1 MSTIQVDIV
10 SAEGELF
17 AGEVDA
23 VYAPAV
29 MGEIG
34 IHPRHTP
41 LLTTLKPGSVRIL
54 ENGDETDFYVSGGV
68 MEVQPG
74 VVTILSDTAER
85 GADIDEVAA
94 ADAKKRAEEALSQAA
109 SETDLAMA
117 QAELAEAAARLHL
130 VQKLKSKR

>member
-10 SAEGELF
+10 SAEGQLF

-23 VYAPAV
+23 VYAPAI

-34 IHPRHTP
+34 IHPKHAP
-41 LLTTLKPGSVRIL
+41 LLTKLKPGSVRII
-54 ENGDETDFYVSGGV
+54 ENGKETDFYVSGGV
-68 MEVQPG
+68 MEVQPS

-94 ADAKKRAEEALSQAA
+94 ADAKKRAEEHLAQAA
-109 SETDLAMA
+109 SDTDLARA

-130 VQKLKSKR
+130 VQKLKGKR